1 MQENGLISAAR
12 RMPNAAW
19 AWEGLRRNP
28 AYRAD
33 YRAHVHAMPATIP
46 LYGGARLLR
55 APRRYLSA
63 EEWGLLTYADPYLT
77 ADEANVFWRPDLLA
91 GALRVKLTPL
101 GTSSD
106 IDDGPSDTIALSAL
120 KTRRVLLE
128 TVDGARHILLNGR
141 RFWIQLYSIKRAP
154 VGDQAEVDI
163 RFDGADHMQRRLDTA
178 AQLLALHRSAGGKL
192 SLIGRRRNT
201 RPLSNALNAYD
212 IWHGFD
218 RPKGSLED
226 VAEMIV
232 GKARMA
238 ADWGANDRALKA
250 QAKRAIAKGEAFVA
264 GDYRHLLAQKVL

>member
-1 MQENGLISAAR
+1 MRENGLISAAR

-28 AYRAD
+28 DYRAD

-46 LYGGARLLR
+46 LYGGAHLLR
-55 APRRYLSA
+55 APRRYLNA
-63 EEWGLLTYADPYLT
+63 ERWGLLTYANPENT
-77 ADEANVFWRPDLLA
+77 AASANVFWRPDLLA
-91 GALRVKLTPL
+91 GALRVKLTPI
-101 GTSSD
+101 GTSTD
-106 IDDGPSDTIALSAL
+106 IEDGPSDTIVLSAL

-128 TVDGARHILLNGR
+128 TVDGARHILLGGH

-163 RFDGADHMQRRLDTA
+163 RFDGADHMKRRLDTA

-201 RPLSNALNAYD
+201 RPLSNALHAHD
-212 IWHGFD
+212 IIHGFE
-218 RPKGSLED
+218 RPKGTLQD

-232 GKARMA
+232 GRARMA
-238 ADWGANDRALKA
+238 SDWGQNDRALKA
-250 QAKRAIAKGEAFVA
+250 QARRAIAKGEAFVA
-264 GDYRHLLAQKVL
+264 GEYRDLLTKKTL

>member
-1 MQENGLISAAR
+1 MREDGLISAAR

-28 AYRAD
+28 AYRGV
-33 YRAHVHAMPATIP
+33 YRAHLHALPLSTS
-46 LYGGARLLR
+46 LYGGAQLLR
-55 APRRYLSA
+55 STRRYLDA
-63 EEWGLLTYADPYLT
+63 EKWGLLTFANPDQT
-77 ADEANVFWRPDLLA
+77 ALKANVFWRPDVLA
-91 GALRVKLTPL
+91 GALRVKLTP
-101 GTSSD
+101 
-106 IDDGPSDTIALSAL
+106 IDSHAHDLDGPSDTIVLSAL

-154 VGDQAEVDI
+154 VGDQALVDV

-192 SLIGRRRNT
+192 SLIGRRKNT
-201 RPLSNALNAYD
+201 RPLANALNAYD
-212 IWHGFD
+212 IIHGFE
-218 RPKGSLED
+218 RPQGTLED

-238 ADWGANDRALKA
+238 TDWGQNDRALKA
-250 QAKRAIAKGEAFVA
+250 QARRAIAKGEAFVA
-264 GDYRHLLAQKVL
+264 KDYRQLLTQKTL